1 MRQDS
6 ADSAIWGLVMLVDD
20 NPDELGMIVETLE
33 TAGLATL
40 SASSGDAALTLLEN
54 NVPDL
59 VVLDAVMPGLDGFA
73 TCRRLKAQTRLAH
86 VPVIFMTGLREPENV
101 LLGLAAGGV
110 DYVTKPV
117 NLPELLARIR
127 IHIANGRI
135 ALGARTAL
143 DIAGRTLIATDRAG
157 RLRWTTPQASGLL
170 AASFPGDGD
179 TGFSLPELA
188 NRTLQGIILRS
199 ADERTRAGEAML
211 TEGLGVTYLGTNG
224 TDEHLF
230 RLNSASA
237 LSDQDLLRDRLTLT
251 DREAEVLLW
260 IARGKSNREISEI
273 LSISPR
279 TVNKHLE
286 QVFVKLG
293 VENRAAGAAVAVRT
307 LTR

>member
-1 MRQDS
+1 MGQDS
-6 ADSAIWGLVMLVDD
+6 APWGLVMLVDD
-20 NPDELGMIVETLE
+20 NPDELGMIVETMQS
-33 TAGLATL
+33 AGLSTL
-40 SASSGDAALTLLEN
+40 SALSGETALTLLEN
-54 NVPDL
+54 SVPDL

-73 TCRRLKAQTRLAH
+73 TCRRLKAQPRLAH

-101 LLGLAAGGV
+101 LKGLAAGGV

-127 IHIANGRI
+127 IHITNGRI

-170 AASFPGDGD
+170 ATAFPADGENGFALPDAAS
-179 TGFSLPELA
+179 
-188 NRTLQGIILRS
+188 RTLQAMLLR
-199 ADERTRAGEAML
+199 ADGDRVRAGEAML
-211 TEGLGVTYLGTNG
+211 SEGLGVTYLGING
-224 TDEHLF
+224 ADEHLF

-237 LSDQDLLRDRLTLT
+237 LSDQDILRDRLSLT

-286 QVFVKLG
+286 RIFDKLG
-293 VENRAAGAAVAVRT
+293 VENRAAATSVAMRT
-307 LTR
+307 WADSI